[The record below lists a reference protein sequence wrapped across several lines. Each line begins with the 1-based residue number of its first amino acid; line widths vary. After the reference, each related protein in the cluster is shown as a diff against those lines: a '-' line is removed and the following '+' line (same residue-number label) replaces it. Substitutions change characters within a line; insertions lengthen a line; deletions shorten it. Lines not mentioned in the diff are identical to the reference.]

1 MAKRKYEFRPDRTQG
16 SLLSKLY
23 LTKKQRLSLLK
34 WFLFTL
40 VLLTLSVIQD
50 VILCRA
56 TLFGAATD
64 LVPCAILM
72 ICVIL
77 GAETGSVFSLVAAA
91 MYQFSGTAPGYHIIV
106 LIPLLGICAAM
117 FRQGYLRRS
126 FSAEVLCAGL
136 ATLLYEL
143 ALFVLGI
150 FLGYTAIFRVG
161 SFLITAAMSL
171 AVNMALY
178 PLYCV
183 IGKIGGEPWKE

>member
-40 VLLTLSVIQD
+40 VLLTLSIIQD
-50 VILCRA
+50 VILCRV

-64 LVPCAILM
+64 LVPCAIFM

-143 ALFVLGI
+143 VLFVLGV
-150 FLGYTAIFRVG
+150 FLGYTAIFRIG
-161 SFLITAAMSL
+161 SFLVTAAMSL

>member
-1 MAKRKYEFRPDRTQG
+1 MAKRKYEFRPDRTHG

-34 WFLFTL
+34 WILFTL
-40 VLLTLSVIQD
+40 VLLTLSIIQD

-64 LVPCAILM
+64 LVPCAIFM

-126 FSAEVLCAGL
+126 LSAEVLCAGL

-143 ALFVLGI
+143 VLFVLGV

-161 SFLITAAMSL
+161 SFLVTAAMSL
-171 AVNMALY
+171 AVNTALY